1 MKRMSTLCLVL
12 LAAGSLLPGCPSA
25 AREGTGTGGWV
36 YQLQGYADGKLDAIA
51 ASPHALAVIDL
62 ARDAGSGYFT
72 HEEIAAVRASGK
84 RVLAYF
90 EIGAIEDYRPE
101 YARVRAAGLMLNRWA
116 DWPAEHFVRYWDGR
130 WWEGVVQPR
139 LDQALGA
146 GFDGVYLDTP
156 LAYEEIDLALVP
168 GETRDSLAAKMADL
182 IVRASQHAKRVRPD
196 FWIVPQNAPELQDQ
210 RGYTAAIDGIG
221 MEELFFLATDEPCTV
236 DFCQENLAAAR
247 RLRDAGK
254 VVLAVDYATSPS
266 HVEEAC
272 RRYREERFTGYVTT
286 RPLDRVDP
294 PCPSEGGPG

>member
-1 MKRMSTLCLVL
+1 VKRMSTVL
-12 LAAGSLLPGCPSA
+12 LVMLVVGSLLPGCPSSGKEPA
-25 AREGTGTGGWV
+25 TGGWV
-36 YQLQGYADGKLDAIA
+36 YQLQGYADGRLDAVA
-51 ASPHALAVIDL
+51 ASPHELAVVDL

-72 HEEIAAVRASGK
+72 RDEIAAVRESGK

-90 EIGAIEDYRPE
+90 EIGAIENYRPE
-101 YARVRAAGLMLNRWA
+101 HARVQADGLMLNRWE
-116 DWPAEHFVRYWDGR
+116 DWPEEHFVRYWDGR
-130 WWEGVVQPR
+130 WWDGVVRPR
-139 LDQALGA
+139 LDQALDA

-168 GETRDSLAAKMADL
+168 GETRHSLAGRMADL
-182 IVRASQHAKRVRPD
+182 IARISQHAKGVRPD

-210 RGYTAAIDGIG
+210 RGYTEAIDGIG
-221 MEELFFLATDEPCTV
+221 MEELFFLATDEPCV
-236 DFCQENLAAAR
+236 ADFCAENLAATR

-286 RPLDRVDP
+286 QPLDRVDP
-294 PCPSEGGPG
+294 PCSR